1 VKINKEKILIYKDKL
16 KERFAKIDKSKIIT
30 LLKKKHTGIIA
41 QSVLV
46 VGFLIYAT
54 GSSVPGKKTLAG
66 VKDNLP
72 KSGGD
77 IVTPTEEKKQSKT
90 DFNEFINYRSFET
103 ENYVES
109 LLRNW
114 SRLFDLF
121 TSNSNF
127 RQNIKDIDL
136 NRLEK
141 VSGEIKKTRSF
152 SPGNVQALVDEY
164 GEMIKRE
171 CNFYKLDWRLV
182 IAIIRQESYFNP
194 DAVSHAG
201 ALGFM
206 QIMPR
211 TGAGLQNELALQ
223 DTRTPQNNLIAGIYY
238 FASLAS
244 QFSEFGDERYKFALA
259 AYNAGLGRVIDA
271 LTITDYLGKDYKQWE
286 NVKESY
292 PLLSAKN
299 DSLHALVWPDRKK
312 PTYGTLENWKEP
324 YNYVDS
330 IWFYFNEYKKYYES
344 NLPEEKK
351 TTKKS
356 KKKKK

>member
-1 VKINKEKILIYKDKL
+1 MKINKEKILLY
-16 KERFAKIDKSKIIT
+16 KERLNKIDKSKIIS
-30 LLKKKHTGIIA
+30 LLKKKHAGIIV

-54 GSSVPGKKTLAG
+54 GSSVTGKSKLM
-66 VKDNLP
+66 NP
-72 KSGGD
+72 KENTPKQNNE
-77 IVTPTEEKKQSKT
+77 IVTPVEEKKEVKT
-90 DFNEFINYRSFET
+90 DLNQYMNYRSFET

-109 LLRNW
+109 LLKNW
-114 SRLFDLF
+114 PRLFDLF

-127 RQNIKDIDL
+127 RQNIKDIDASG
-136 NRLEK
+136 LEK

-152 SPGNVQALVDEY
+152 SPGNVQVLVDEY
-164 GEMIKRE
+164 GEIIKRE

-182 IAIIRQESYFNP
+182 LAIIRQESYFNP
-194 DAVSHAG
+194 DAISHAG

-211 TGAGLQNELALQ
+211 TGQGLQNELALQ

-238 FASLAS
+238 YASLAS

-271 LTITDYLGKDYKQWE
+271 LTITAYLEKDYKQWDV
-286 NVKESY
+286 VKESY
-292 PLLSAKN
+292 PLLSSKN

-312 PTYGTLENWKEP
+312 PTYGSLENWKEP
-324 YNYVDS
+324 YNYVDN
-330 IWFYFNEYKKYYES
+330 IWFYYNEYKKYYVS

-351 TTKKS
+351 QSTKKS

>member
-1 VKINKEKILIYKDKL
+1 MKFSKAKILLYKIRFVKIDMQKIY
-16 KERFAKIDKSKIIT
+16 RM
-30 LLKKKHTGIIA
+30 LKKGHAGIIA
-41 QSVLV
+41 QSILV
-46 VGFLIYAT
+46 AGFLIYAT
-54 GSSVPGKKTLAG
+54 GSSVTNKNTFAK
-66 VKDNLP
+66 VKESIP
-72 KSGGD
+72 KSQGE
-77 IVTPTEEKKQSKT
+77 IVTPTEEKKENKT
-90 DFNEFINYRSFET
+90 DFNQFINYRSFET

-114 SRLFDLF
+114 PRLLDLF

-127 RQNIKDIDL
+127 RQNIKDIDAD
-136 NRLEK
+136 RLEK

-182 IAIIRQESYFNP
+182 LAIIRQESYFNP

-211 TGAGLQNELALQ
+211 TGQGLQNELSLQ

-238 FASLAS
+238 YASLAS

-271 LTITDYLGKDYKQWE
+271 LTITAYMEKDYKLWD

-292 PLLSAKN
+292 PYLSSKS
-299 DSLHALVWPDRKK
+299 DSIHTLIWPDRKR
-312 PTYGTLENWKEP
+312 PTYGTLDNWKEP
-324 YNYVDS
+324 YNYVDN
-330 IWFYFNEYKKYYES
+330 IWFYYNEYKKYYPS

-351 TTKKS
+351 TATKKS

>member
-1 VKINKEKILIYKDKL
+1 MKINKAQILIYKNKLIKFDKD
-16 KERFAKIDKSKIIT
+16 KIIKVLKSKHTSIIF
-30 LLKKKHTGIIA
+30 

-54 GSSVPGKKTLAG
+54 GSSVPHNNSLP
-66 VKDNLP
+66 VKENIP
-72 KSGGD
+72 KSNGE
-77 IVTPTEEKKQSKT
+77 IVTPTEEKKQNKT
-90 DFNEFINYRSFET
+90 DFNEFVTYNSFET
-103 ENYVES
+103 ENYVEG

-114 SRLFDLF
+114 PRLLDLF

-127 RQNIKDIDL
+127 RQTIKGIDAGG
-136 NRLEK
+136 LEK

-182 IAIIRQESYFNP
+182 LAIIRQESYFNP

-211 TGAGLQNELALQ
+211 TGQGLQNQLSLE

-238 FASLAS
+238 YASLAS

-271 LTITDYLGKDYKQWE
+271 LTITAYLEKDYKTWD

-292 PLLSAKN
+292 PYLSSKS
-299 DSLHALVWPDRKK
+299 DSLHALIWPDRKK
-312 PTYGTLENWKEP
+312 PTYGTLDNWKEP
-324 YNYVDS
+324 YNYVDA
-330 IWFYFNEYKKYYES
+330 IWFYYTEYKKYYES

-351 TTKKS
+351 VTTKKS

>member
-1 VKINKEKILIYKDKL
+1 MKFSKAKILLYKLRFEKFDKV
-16 KERFAKIDKSKIIT
+16 KFIAV
-30 LLKKKHTGIIA
+30 LKKKHTVIIA

-46 VGFLIYAT
+46 VGFLIYAV
-54 GSSVPGKKTLAG
+54 GSSVAGKNASSNT
-66 VKDNLP
+66 KDNIP
-72 KSGGD
+72 KSNSE
-77 IVTPTEEKKQSKT
+77 IVTPTEDKKQNTT
-90 DFNEFINYRSFET
+90 DFNQFVNYRSFET
-103 ENYVES
+103 ENYVEN

-114 SRLFDLF
+114 PRLLDLF

-127 RQNIKDIDL
+127 RQSIKDIDI

-164 GEMIKRE
+164 GDMIKRE
-171 CNFYKLDWRLV
+171 CNYYKLDWRLV
-182 IAIIRQESYFNP
+182 LAIIRQESYFNP

-211 TGAGLQNELALQ
+211 TGAGLQSQLSLE
-223 DTRTPQNNLIAGIYY
+223 DTKTPQNNLIAGIYY

-271 LTITDYLGKDYKQWE
+271 LTITDYLEKDYKQWE
-286 NVKESY
+286 NVRESY
-292 PLLSAKN
+292 PYLSSKS
-299 DSLHALVWPDRKK
+299 DSIHALVWPDRKR
-312 PTYGTLENWKEP
+312 PTYGTLDNWKEP
-324 YNYVDS
+324 YNYVDN
-330 IWFYFNEYKKYYES
+330 IWFYYNEYKKYYES

-351 TTKKS
+351 QTTKKT

>member
-1 VKINKEKILIYKDKL
+1 M
-16 KERFAKIDKSKIIT
+16 
-30 LLKKKHTGIIA
+30 KKKHTGLII
-41 QSVLV
+41 QSTLV

-54 GSSVPGKKTLAG
+54 GSSVSKNGSLTEG
-66 VKDNLP
+66 RDNIP
-72 KSGGD
+72 RSGSE
-77 IVTPTEEKKQSKT
+77 IVTPAEEKKQDT
-90 DFNEFINYRSFET
+90 DFDQFLNFRSFET
-103 ENYVES
+103 ENYVEN
-109 LLRNW
+109 LFKDW
-114 SRLFDLF
+114 PRLFDLF

-127 RQNIKDIDL
+127 RQNIKHMDL
-136 NRLEK
+136 EGLEK
-141 VSGEIKKTRSF
+141 VSGEVKKTRSF

-211 TGAGLQNELALQ
+211 TGQGLQNELSLQ

-238 FASLAS
+238 YASLAS

-271 LTITDYLGKDYKQWE
+271 ITITDYLEKDYKLWD

-292 PLLSAKN
+292 PYLSSKS
-299 DSLHALVWPDRKK
+299 DSLHSLVWPDRKK
-312 PTYGTLENWKEP
+312 PTYGTLDNWKEP
-324 YNYVDS
+324 YNYVDA
-330 IWFYFNEYKKYYES
+330 IWFYYNEYKKYYES

-351 TTKKS
+351 QTKKS

>member
-1 VKINKEKILIYKDKL
+1 MKLNKEKILTL
-16 KERFAKIDKSKIIT
+16 KESIAKIDKQKIISV
-30 LLKKKHTGIIA
+30 LKNKHTAIIF

-54 GSSVPGKKTLAG
+54 GSSVPTRSKINVSKQTSQ
-66 VKDNLP
+66 KPHDE
-72 KSGGD
+72 
-77 IVTPTEEKKQSKT
+77 IVTPVEEKKETKT
-90 DFNEFINYRSFET
+90 DFNDYLNVKSFET
-103 ENYVES
+103 ENYVETM
-109 LLRNW
+109 LRNW
-114 SRLFDLF
+114 PRLFDLF
-121 TSNSNF
+121 TSNQNF
-127 RQNIKDIDL
+127 RQGIKDIDI

-141 VSGEIKKTRSF
+141 VSNEVKKTRSF

-164 GEMIKRE
+164 GDLIKRE

-182 IAIIRQESYFNP
+182 LAIIHQESYFNP
-194 DAVSHAG
+194 EAVSRAG
-201 ALGFM
+201 AFGFM

-211 TGAGLQNELALQ
+211 TGQGLQNELALQ

-238 FASLAS
+238 YASLAS

-271 LTITDYLGKDYKQWE
+271 LTITDYWGKDYKQWD
-286 NVKESY
+286 NVKEAY
-292 PLLSAKN
+292 PYLSSRN
-299 DSLHALVWPDRKK
+299 DSLHALVWPDRKH

-324 YNYVDS
+324 YNYVES
-330 IWFYFNEYKKYYES
+330 IWFLYNEYKKYYES

-351 TTKKS
+351 QTKKT